1 MEHFFGIVLGTMLV
15 LVLVGFVLAHFAILL
30 ALLIGAGLIG
40 RHLRRHGV

>member
-1 MEHFFGIVLGTMLV
+1 MERLFGIVLAMMVV
-15 LVLVGFVLAHFAILL
+15 LALVGFVLAHFAIPL

>member
-1 MEHFFGIVLGTMLV
+1 MERFFGVVLGGMVILA
-15 LVLVGFVLAHFAILL
+15 LVGFVLAHFAILL

>member
-1 MEHFFGIVLGTMLV
+1 MKQFFGIVLGMMLV
-15 LVLVGFVLAHFAILL
+15 LVAVGFVLGHFAIVV